1 MEFLYAR
8 LLYVRYGEVLD
19 KRLVPREGDTTKT
32 CHAATY
38 GKRSCDYRSRDR
50 LFPPPDIC
58 RWLRLGF
65 RVVGFGLAD

>member
-8 LLYVRYGEVLD
+8 LSYVRYGEVLD
-19 KRLVPREGDTTKT
+19 KRLVQREGDTTKT

-50 LFPPPDIC
+50 LFPPSRHLP
-58 RWLRLGF
+58 LVKV
-65 RVVGFGLAD
+65 RV